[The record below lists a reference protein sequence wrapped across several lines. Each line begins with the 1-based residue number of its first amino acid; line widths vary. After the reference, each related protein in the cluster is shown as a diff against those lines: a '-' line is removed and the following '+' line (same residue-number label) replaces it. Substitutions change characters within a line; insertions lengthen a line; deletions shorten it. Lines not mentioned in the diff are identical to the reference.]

1 MRDVQTMKLGFH
13 VAGFCFFSSHYRLN
27 RTGNDCKQSLH
38 FYKQSFPIKIS
49 MFCFH
54 IGPLGDTKSCE
65 LLNVSLIQACYV
77 F

>member
-1 MRDVQTMKLGFH
+1 MGDFQTTKLGFH
-13 VAGFCFFSSHYRLN
+13 VAGLFFLVHTPLN

-38 FYKQSFPIKIS
+38 FYKQRFPIKIS
-49 MFCFH
+49 MLCFH